1 MKNKDKSEEGNTD
14 NTDDGDSAAGDGNS
28 QAPVAPENTGT
39 PDATDAS
46 SNVPAPATSTDESLT
61 VPESTD
67 PNEQLSGSGE

>member
-1 MKNKDKSEEGNTD
+1 VKNKDKSEEGNTD

-28 QAPVAPENTGT
+28 HPPVAPENTGT

-46 SNVPAPATSTDESLT
+46 SNVPTPDTSTDESLA

-67 PNEQLSGSGE
+67 PSEQISGSGE